1 MSESANPELSV
12 AGKTAVV
19 VGGTSGIGE
28 AIALGFAADGADV
41 VASSRNEDRVADTAA
56 KVRDRGAA
64 TVEATCDVTDRDS
77 LRALRDDVLDAFGT
91 VDVLVTSAAAISRE
105 PLVDVSESEWT
116 DVIDVQLNGV
126 YRAMQ
131 LFARE
136 MSSGSIVNISSIV
149 PQVAAPNLSAYT
161 AAKGGVDALTR
172 AAARELAPA
181 IRVNAVAPG
190 FVITPHNRDTYA
202 EGTERRRQV
211 EERAALNRVADR
223 EEIVGAVTYL
233 ASDAASYTTGE
244 VLTVDG
250 GVAKGMF

>member
-1 MSESANPELSV
+1 MSEGADPALSV

-19 VGGTSGIGE
+19 IGGTSGIGE

-41 VASSRNEDRVADTAA
+41 VASSRSEDRVADTAA

-77 LRALRDDVLDAFGT
+77 LRALRDEVLDAFGT

-126 YRAMQ
+126 YRSMQ

-149 PQVAAPNLSAYT
+149 PQVAAPNLSAYA

-202 EGTERRRQV
+202 EDTERRRRV
-211 EERAALNRVADR
+211 EERASLGRVAER
-223 EEIVGAVTYL
+223 EEIVGAVAYL